1 MCVEDSQVSV
11 RVGWRD
17 TRDMAPLRPGTRRI
31 DMDMTRTS
39 AKASSRTGLSA
50 NANASANGIE
60 NATASACVDALES
73 KASSMCQS
81 YGRTLRMVRT
91 LVRDVAEV
99 ANRSS
104 RHDPKFV
111 DATNRTRTVD
121 LELCE

>member
-1 MCVEDSQVSV
+1 MEDSPVSV

-17 TRDMAPLRPGTRRI
+17 TRDRAPLRLGTRRI
-31 DMDMTRTS
+31 DTGMTRTS

-50 NANASANGIE
+50 TANVNANGIE

-91 LVRDVAEV
+91 LLRDAAEV

-104 RHDPKFV
+104 RDDPKFV
-111 DATNRTRTVD
+111 DAINRTRTVD